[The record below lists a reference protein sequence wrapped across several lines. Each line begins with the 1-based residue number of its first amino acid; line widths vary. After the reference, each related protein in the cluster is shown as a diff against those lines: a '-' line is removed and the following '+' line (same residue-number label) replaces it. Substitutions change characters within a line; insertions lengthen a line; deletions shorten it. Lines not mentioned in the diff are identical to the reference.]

1 MDPMTMIQDPAWTR
15 ALTLDE
21 RRRLLADARA
31 QACAHDETLAGK
43 RIARW
48 RAQSP
53 FGDDG
58 IFSRRLE
65 VEDFDLTRFQQLLGI
80 DERRLAD
87 MQEAPPAWL
96 QELARAFRDYPDM
109 RLPDALEQACATNAT
124 LGFLVPIAPLIQTAV
139 ARTRAG
145 IAALCSRFPAAPLD
159 PKTTPGLLLVG
170 LPEQLI
176 GTLYRTMILELH
188 VARLGGCLDGDDAA
202 GRFASFVRQMREPQR
217 ALMFL
222 QEYPVLARWLVN
234 ALDQR
239 VRFVLELAERLCC
252 DQADLMQTFGVADLG
267 RLSQV
272 VTGAGDT
279 HDDGRSVAV
288 LHFSSGFRLVYKP
301 RSLAV
306 EQAFQ
311 DLLQQLNQWGAEPPL
326 RTLTILQRAHHGW
339 VECVAA
345 GPCGDQAGAGRFFQ
359 RQGALLAVLYALQA
373 TDFHHENLIAAG
385 EHPVLIDLESL
396 FHPHL
401 GMPAD
406 GGGSQWRAMQTMN
419 YSVLRIGLLPN
430 RLFAQPGGAGI
441 DVSGLAGDDG
451 QMSPFGMPMLE
462 GGVHDDFHVVHR
474 QVALPGAENRAHL
487 DGKVLNGLDYADDL
501 CKGFTAMYQLLQRR
515 QAELTADHGLL
526 HAFAEVA
533 IRVILRPTRIY
544 GLFLRDAL
552 HPDHLRDG
560 LDRDRFFDRLWANI
574 DENPD
579 MARMIP
585 HERHDLLRGDVP
597 MFTAKPNAR
606 SLWRA
611 DGVEVPDFLEEV
623 PLTRVCRGL
632 AAFNPDDLKRQI
644 WFIKASL
651 ATLQHHHDHVHRRGY
666 ALPET
671 PAAVTSTDLIAAA
684 GAVADQLHEVAVA
697 GEHDSTWIG
706 VTMARFNE
714 WTLNPLGPD
723 LYDGLPGLIL
733 FLAYL
738 GEVDQDPR
746 RRELAERA
754 LVTLEA
760 YRPSEA
766 LLLTTV
772 GAFSGLGG
780 MVYLYTHLGVLWRN
794 HAYLE
799 RAVAYAAQIK
809 QKVDQDTHF
818 DLISGA
824 AGALLALLGLYRVDP
839 HDDVLA
845 AAVACGDH
853 LRRQATD
860 VDDGVAWQVDSMGPR
875 PLTGFSHGTA
885 GIAYALSALADQT
898 GDGRYHQTAQAA
910 FTYERTFFDEHAGNW
925 PDLRDPALL
934 GQAGLP
940 ANHFESAWC
949 HGAPGIALSRVLS
962 GAFAGDARARTEVNV
977 AVATTLR
984 DGFGQNHSLCHG
996 DLGNLDILQHIAQA
1010 TGDRALEDEVCR
1022 LTAAVVADIRG
1033 QGYRCGLPLAVESP
1047 GLMTGLAG
1055 IGYGLLRL
1063 AAPQVVPSILA
1074 LAGPV
1079 KVPADHGVAR

>member
-1 MDPMTMIQDPAWTR
+1 MDPISMIQDPAWSR

-21 RRRLLADARA
+21 RRRMLDTAWV
-31 QACAHDETLAGK
+31 QAGAHDETLAAK
-43 RIARW
+43 RLARW
-48 RAQSP
+48 RAQVP
-53 FGDDG
+53 FGDDRV
-58 IFSRRLE
+58 FDRRLE
-65 VEDFDLTRFQQLLGI
+65 VEAFDLTRFNQLLGTH
-80 DERRLAD
+80 EHRLAE
-87 MQEAPPAWL
+87 MQDAAPDWL
-96 QELARAFRDYPDM
+96 RELARAFDHYPEM
-109 RLPDALEQACATNAT
+109 RLPDGLEQACATNAT

-145 IAALCSRFPAAPLD
+145 VTALCARFPTAPLD
-159 PKTTPGLLLVG
+159 PKTTTGLLLVG
-170 LPEQLI
+170 LAEQLI
-176 GTLYRTMILELH
+176 GNLYRTMILELH
-188 VARLGGCLDGDDAA
+188 VARLGGCLDGADAA
-202 GRFASFVRQMREPQR
+202 GRFTSFIQQMRDPER
-217 ALMFL
+217 AWLFL
-222 QEYPVLARWLVN
+222 QEYPVLARRLVT
-234 ALDQR
+234 AIDQR
-239 VRFVLELAERLCC
+239 VRFVLELVERLCC
-252 DQADLMQTFGVADLG
+252 DHAALTQTFAVADIG
-267 RLSQV
+267 HLSQV

-311 DLLQQLNQWGAEPPL
+311 DLLQQLNQWGAAPSL
-326 RTLTILQRAHHGW
+326 RTLKILQRADYGW

-345 GPCGDQAGAGRFFQ
+345 GACADQAGAARFFQ
-359 RQGALLAVLYALQA
+359 RQGSLLAVLYALQA

-406 GGGSQWRAMQTMN
+406 GGGSQWRAMQAMN
-419 YSVLRIGLLPN
+419 YSVLRIGLLPS
-430 RLFAQPGGAGI
+430 RLFGQPGGPGI
-441 DVSGLAGDDG
+441 DVSGLAGEDG
-451 QMSPFGMPMLE
+451 QLSPFAMPMVD
-462 GGVHDDFHVVHR
+462 GGVHDDFRVVHR
-474 QVALPGAENRAHL
+474 QVALPGADNRAHL

-501 CKGFTAMYQLLQRR
+501 CAGFTAMYQLLQRR
-515 QAELTADHGLL
+515 QAALTAEDGLL
-526 HAFAEVA
+526 QAFADVS

-579 MARMIP
+579 MARIIP

-597 MFTAKPNAR
+597 MFTAKPNDRA
-606 SLWRA
+606 LWRA
-611 DGVEVPDFLEEV
+611 DSVAIPDFLDEM
-623 PLTRVCRGL
+623 PLARVCRGL
-632 AAFNPDDLKRQI
+632 AGFNHDDLNRQI

-666 ALPET
+666 LLPEA
-671 PAAVTSTDLIAAA
+671 PAAVAPSDLIAAA
-684 GAVADQLHEVAVA
+684 VAVADHLREIAVA
-697 GEHDSTWIG
+697 GEKDCTWIG

-738 GEVDQDPR
+738 AEVDGAAR
-746 RRELAERA
+746 HRAFAERA
-754 LVTLEA
+754 LVSLEA
-760 YRPSEA
+760 YRAGED

-780 MVYLYTHLGVLWRN
+780 MVYLYTHLGVLWRR
-794 HAYLE
+794 HDYLE
-799 RAVAYAAQIK
+799 RAVAYAARITQL
-809 QKVDQDTHF
+809 VDRDTHY

-824 AGALLALLGLYRVDP
+824 AGALVALLGLYRVDP
-839 HDDVLA
+839 NDDVLA

-853 LRRQATD
+853 LRRRAT
-860 VDDGVAWQVDSMGPR
+860 VVADGVAWQVDSMGPR

-898 GDGRYHQTAQAA
+898 GDGRYHETAQAA
-910 FTYERTFFDEHAGNW
+910 FAYERAFFDQHAGNW
-925 PDLRDPALL
+925 PDLRDAALL

-940 ANHFESAWC
+940 ETHFETAWC
-949 HGAPGIALSRVLS
+949 HGAPGIGLSRVLA
-962 GAFAGDARARTEVNV
+962 GAFQGDPRARTEVEM
-977 AVATTLR
+977 AVTTTLR
-984 DGFGQNHSLCHG
+984 SGFGQNHSLCHG
-996 DLGNLDILQHIAQA
+996 DLGNLDILQQIAQA
-1010 TGDRALEDEVCR
+1010 TADRALLAEVQR
-1022 LTAAVVADIRG
+1022 LAAAVVADIRD
-1033 QGYRCGLPLAVESP
+1033 QGYRCGLPLAVTSP

-1063 AAPQVVPSILA
+1063 AAPDAVPSILA

-1079 KVPADHGVAR
+1079 RVGAKHAVPR